1 MGFLVGLLTKD
12 QPAYSSSRIPPRFIR
27 LPQVVEMTGM
37 GKTFIYSRI
46 SDGTFPKQIQLGSRS
61 VVWNERDVIDWMNQ
75 QIATAT

>member
-1 MGFLVGLLTKD
+1 MPKQVD
-12 QPAYSSSRIPPRFIR
+12 PPRFIR

-37 GKTFIYSRI
+37 GKTFIYARI

-75 QIATAT
+75 QIAAAT